1 MKNNGFPSKEI
12 VDRLRQQYP
21 KGTRVELVSMNDP
34 YTKLILNVDSFTHEL
49 LEEKLTR
56 IIVPEHNH
64 LIYEFKDGSS
74 VDVFWQ
80 FPSRS
85 LSWNSEMRQA
95 ARERTLAKSRKEK
108 KEHETKGYNH

>member
-1 MKNNGFPSKEI
+1 MPVAENPESILNSK
-12 VDRLRQQYP
+12 
-21 KGTRVELVSMNDP
+21 
-34 YTKLILNVDSFTHEL
+34 TKEILNVDSFTHEL